1 MRSMLFIWIMPEF
14 DYDRL
19 LWGER
24 QLRSVTNMTRSDAR
38 DFLQI
43 ASEINLRPKITTFS
57 LDQVNEA
64 LAAIKTDSI
73 DGAAVIIP

>member
-1 MRSMLFIWIMPEF
+1 MQFTLDRIPEF

-24 QLRSVTNMTRSDAR
+24 QIRSVANMTRSDAR

-43 ASEINLRPKITTFS
+43 ASSIGLKPKVTVFA
-57 LDQVNEA
+57 LDQANEA
-64 LAAIKTDSI
+64 LQAIKNDRVNGAAIISI
-73 DGAAVIIP
+73 